1 MRGIPIAN
9 GDIECMAE
17 GTNEI
22 VDRIIVLTRI
32 DVHYTIRLPAGA
44 DREKV
49 DRALATHVDKCP
61 TAQSIKSSVRIQWT
75 ADVVEAR
82 GRAGT

>member
-1 MRGIPIAN
+1 MRGIRVPD
-9 GDIECMAE
+9 GDISCTAE

-22 VDRIIVLTRI
+22 VDRIIVLTKI

-61 TAQSIKSSVRIQWT
+61 TAQSIKGSVEIAWT
-75 ADVVEAR
+75 ADVTEA
-82 GRAGT
+82 

>member
-1 MRGIPIAN
+1 VRGITVAD
-9 GDIECMAE
+9 GDIGCTVE

-22 VDRIIVLTRI
+22 VDRVIVLTKI

-49 DRALATHVDKCP
+49 DRALASHVDKCP
-61 TAQSIKSSVRIQWT
+61 TARSIRDSVRVAWT
-75 ADVVEAR
+75 ADITSA
-82 GRAGT
+82 

>member
-1 MRGIPIAN
+1 VRGIPIAN
-9 GDIECMAE
+9 GDIECTAE
-17 GTNEI
+17 GRNEI
-22 VDRIIVLTRI
+22 VDRIIVLTKI

-61 TAQSIKSSVRIQWT
+61 TAQSIKSSVRIEWT
-75 ADVVEAR
+75 ADVVEA
-82 GRAGT
+82 GA